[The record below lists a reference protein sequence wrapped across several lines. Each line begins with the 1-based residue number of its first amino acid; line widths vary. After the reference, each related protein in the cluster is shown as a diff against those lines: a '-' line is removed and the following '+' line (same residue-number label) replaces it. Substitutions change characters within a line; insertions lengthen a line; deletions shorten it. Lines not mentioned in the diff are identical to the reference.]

1 MLKKKN
7 LDPEKEAELQKEPK
21 EKGDVPAMLLA
32 AFLNLFL
39 PAVIALLIFAGLIWP
54 VIKSCRSEQLRHD
67 FMCGG
72 KMFLRLTRL
81 RSVNNKMA
89 GRIS

>member
-39 PAVIALLIFAGLIWP
+39 PAVIALLIFRGTDLAGIP
-54 VIKSCRSEQLRHD
+54 VIKSCRSE
-67 FMCGG
+67 
-72 KMFLRLTRL
+72 
-81 RSVNNKMA
+81 
-89 GRIS
+89 

>member
-1 MLKKKN
+1 MGRTAPIWRGADTVSLAPHKFYGLNGCGLLLKKKN

-39 PAVIALLIFAGLIWP
+39 PAVIALLIFAGLIWL
-54 VIKSCRSEQLRHD
+54 VFR
-67 FMCGG
+67 
-72 KMFLRLTRL
+72 
-81 RSVNNKMA
+81 
-89 GRIS
+89 

>member
-7 LDPEKEAELQKEPK
+7 LNPEKEAELRKEPK

-39 PAVIALLIFAGLIWP
+39 PAVIALLIFAGLIWL
-54 VIKSCRSEQLRHD
+54 VFR
-67 FMCGG
+67 
-72 KMFLRLTRL
+72 
-81 RSVNNKMA
+81 
-89 GRIS
+89 

>member
-1 MLKKKN
+1 MLNKKN

-39 PAVIALLIFAGLIWP
+39 PAVIALLIFAGLIWL
-54 VIKSCRSEQLRHD
+54 VFR
-67 FMCGG
+67 
-72 KMFLRLTRL
+72 
-81 RSVNNKMA
+81 
-89 GRIS
+89 

>member
-39 PAVIALLIFAGLIWP
+39 PAVIALLIFAGLIWLVFRCLDRP
-54 VIKSCRSEQLRHD
+54 PSDQ
-67 FMCGG
+67 
-72 KMFLRLTRL
+72 
-81 RSVNNKMA
+81 
-89 GRIS
+89 

>member
-7 LDPEKEAELQKEPK
+7 LDPEKEAELQK

-39 PAVIALLIFAGLIWP
+39 PAVIALLIFAGLIWL
-54 VIKSCRSEQLRHD
+54 VFR
-67 FMCGG
+67 
-72 KMFLRLTRL
+72 
-81 RSVNNKMA
+81 
-89 GRIS
+89 

>member
-32 AFLNLFL
+32 FLNLFL
-39 PAVIALLIFAGLIWP
+39 PAVIALLIFAGLIWL
-54 VIKSCRSEQLRHD
+54 VFR
-67 FMCGG
+67 
-72 KMFLRLTRL
+72 
-81 RSVNNKMA
+81 
-89 GRIS
+89 

>member
-39 PAVIALLIFAGLIWP
+39 PAVIALIVGHAFGW
-54 VIKSCRSEQLRHD
+54 EQAL
-67 FMCGG
+67 GG
-72 KMFLRLTRL
+72 GVGMALMQGINSSDTILCAAEKCF
-81 RSVNNKMA
+81 SV
-89 GRIS
+89 

>member
-7 LDPEKEAELQKEPK
+7 LNPEKEAELQKEPK

-39 PAVIALLIFAGLIWP
+39 PAVIALLIFAGL
-54 VIKSCRSEQLRHD
+54 
-67 FMCGG
+67 FCG
-72 KMFLRLTRL
+72 FNDRITREVTWMHKCTL
-81 RSVNNKMA
+81 YPKEMRDL
-89 GRIS
+89 

>member
-1 MLKKKN
+1 MRTAIICSTSRPSPTRDNAEKKN

-39 PAVIALLIFAGLIWP
+39 PAVIALLIFAGLIWL
-54 VIKSCRSEQLRHD
+54 VFR
-67 FMCGG
+67 
-72 KMFLRLTRL
+72 
-81 RSVNNKMA
+81 
-89 GRIS
+89 

>member
-7 LDPEKEAELQKEPK
+7 LDPEKKAELQKEPK

-39 PAVIALLIFAGLIWP
+39 PAVIALLIFAGLIL
-54 VIKSCRSEQLRHD
+54 CASEKC
-67 FMCGG
+67 F
-72 KMFLRLTRL
+72 
-81 RSVNNKMA
+81 SV
-89 GRIS
+89 

>member
-7 LDPEKEAELQKEPK
+7 LDLQKEPK

-39 PAVIALLIFAGLIWP
+39 PAVIALLIFAGLIWL
-54 VIKSCRSEQLRHD
+54 VFR
-67 FMCGG
+67 
-72 KMFLRLTRL
+72 
-81 RSVNNKMA
+81 
-89 GRIS
+89 